1 MFNLKMA
8 LRGIMKNSTILYKQ
22 IRIAK
27 FNINQALAIV
37 RHDILLQ
44 SEEKLKQNRITSKS
58 HLNSYL
64 FRGKIIKS
72 KNERENILKYI
83 KSLFINE
90 NEKFNNI
97 KFSKTKSKIRKWLN
111 SENTEIAEKK
121 LFEKIIF
128 ITEKCPDRKVDK
140 NAIIEN
146 YRNSG
151 IKFKKFND
159 KIKAINDICDLH
171 NEKTN
176 LNVDSGSQ
184 FSTRLVSVLLKIPEH
199 NQVELEAEKQQ
210 EILIEYFSSHFPNYE
225 VILSSIHKDEATRD
239 HVHLIIDAKNKN
251 TGAFDFVE
259 TQYRH
264 VIESLE
270 LDDLPPRYSMCNEK
284 QVRLIGELLQDHFYD
299 FINKKMKP
307 ERISF
312 IKKQYTNIYEK
323 EIERERIKNDT
334 GKRIADR
341 EYNTAN
347 YLSIVK
353 NKLRNE
359 NQVLTRRNEKIR
371 KKLDNFIRET
381 LKAATLYSA
390 TSLQSFLKKYAF
402 YYQKTLETDIT
413 SAEKTKLIAVK
424 LQNSSS
430 KKSEILKIS
439 KKKIKK

>member
-111 SENTEIAEKK
+111 SKNIEISERN
-121 LFEKIIF
+121 LFEKIIL
-128 ITEKCPDRKVDK
+128 ITEKYPDRKVDK
-140 NAIIEN
+140 KAIIET
-146 YRNSG
+146 YKNSG
-151 IKFKKFND
+151 VKFKKFND
-159 KIKAINDICDLH
+159 KVRAINDICDLH

-176 LNVDSGSQ
+176 LNIDSGSQ
-184 FSTRLVSVLLKIPEH
+184 LRTRLISILLKIPEH
-199 NQVELEAEKQQ
+199 NEVHLCAEKQQ
-210 EILIEYFSSHFPNYE
+210 CILIDYFSKNFPNYE
-225 VILSSIHKDEATRD
+225 IILSTIHRDEATRD
-239 HVHLIIDAKNKN
+239 HVHLIIDGKDNATQK
-251 TGAFDFVE
+251 FDFVE
-259 TQYRH
+259 NQYNYI
-264 VIESLE
+264 VKKSNLTNF
-270 LDDLPPRYSMCNEK
+270 PQKYSMCNFN
-284 QVRLIGELLQDHFYD
+284 QVRVIGELLQNDFYS
-299 FINKKMKP
+299 FINSKLEP
-307 ERISF
+307 EEIEF
-312 IKKQYTNIYEK
+312 TKKQYSNIYEK
-323 EIERERIKNDT
+323 ELEREYIKNDT

-347 YLSIVK
+347 YLKRIK
-353 NKLRNE
+353 NDLLND
-359 NQVLTRRNEKIR
+359 TIR
-371 KKLDNFIRET
+371 
-381 LKAATLYSA
+381 
-390 TSLQSFLKKYAF
+390 LKKEKYRITKFIESFIQKAIENAKIFSKTSIPSALENYYF
-402 YYQKTLETDIT
+402 YH
-413 SAEKTKLIAVK
+413 
-424 LQNSSS
+424 
-430 KKSEILKIS
+430 
-439 KKKIKK
+439 KKIKELNDNAAEQTKNIAIEFQNKNRKNINKVAKNTNN